1 MEHNDKW
8 DNLDSVVSG
17 LRCYV
22 GALMFTDYRPV
33 NLRGITPLGC
43 TQLHKAFLS
52 RSCHRSRIMILFYA
66 YYFYR
71 LFYVFKRLITSSSA
85 T

>member
-1 MEHNDKW
+1 MERNDKW

-17 LRCYV
+17 LWCYV

-43 TQLHKAFLS
+43 TKYPIA
-52 RSCHRSRIMILFYA
+52 
-66 YYFYR
+66 
-71 LFYVFKRLITSSSA
+71 
-85 T
+85 